1 MPHFVVCAV
10 TVLFSFSL
18 EGGLANLLLYYVD
31 SGGLHV
37 HVILLLAVN
46 PPPFPLT
53 FIHYI
58 VQVHV
63 LNYSKG
69 RRLASLAKFF

>member
-37 HVILLLAVN
+37 ILLLAVN
-46 PPPFPLT
+46 LHLSRLRS
-53 FIHYI
+53 FIALCRI
-58 VQVHV
+58 HV